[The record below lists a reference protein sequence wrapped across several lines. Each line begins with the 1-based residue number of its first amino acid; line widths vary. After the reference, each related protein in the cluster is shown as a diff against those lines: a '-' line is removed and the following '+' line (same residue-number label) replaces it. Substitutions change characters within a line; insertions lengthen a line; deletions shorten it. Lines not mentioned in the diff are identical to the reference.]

1 MKLNPLVIPA
11 TIMCFIVG
19 PLAANELQQ
28 QFEPQK
34 KWNYFGELKHEG
46 RNLNVVS
53 KGDNMV
59 ANISASGKLEK
70 TDFLRTKEKFQ
81 DVHMKLEFMLP
92 KGSNSGVYFMGRYEI
107 QILDSFGRKRFGSGD
122 LGGLYQRWDVNR
134 DPKGFDGVKP
144 KVNAA
149 KAPGEWQ
156 TMEVVFRAPRF
167 AKDGSKT
174 HHAKFIKVL
183 VNGQLVHVNQIAKGP
198 TRSSKFGDESAKP
211 ASLYIQ
217 GDHGPVAIR
226 KIELKKLNLSTDGEK
241 AL

>member
-1 MKLNPLVIPA
+1 
-11 TIMCFIVG
+11 MCFIVG

-46 RNLNVVS
+46 RNLNVMS

-107 QILDSFGRKRFGSGD
+107 QITLKY
-122 LGGLYQRWDVNR
+122 LNPCIL
-134 DPKGFDGVKP
+134 
-144 KVNAA
+144 
-149 KAPGEWQ
+149 
-156 TMEVVFRAPRF
+156 
-167 AKDGSKT
+167 
-174 HHAKFIKVL
+174 
-183 VNGQLVHVNQIAKGP
+183 IAN
-198 TRSSKFGDESAKP
+198 SSM
-211 ASLYIQ
+211 Y
-217 GDHGPVAIR
+217 
-226 KIELKKLNLSTDGEK
+226 
-241 AL
+241 